1 MRERAFE
8 FLGGGAPHIHP
19 EHSTVFLPF
28 GELIFLFLLS
38 DGGEVKIKL
47 VRGDEI

>member
-1 MRERAFE
+1 M
-8 FLGGGAPHIHP
+8 
-19 EHSTVFLPF
+19 FLPF

-47 VRGDEI
+47 VRVGGMRFNSSCQSSGAIAE